1 MRIVKRAGIFF
12 VLLMIF
18 IGWQPAAAQNIN
30 SHWFPETRHS
40 VKGEFFSFYFSVK
53 DPQMYFG
60 YPITDEFRDATT
72 GRLTQYFQR
81 ARFDLIISDKG
92 PVVNLA
98 NLGAFLYEDINAAYN
113 IQQTGPT
120 CRLFPKTGKTVCYAF
135 LQFYDAYQGEQFFG
149 DPISGLEYR
158 DGHVVQYFT
167 KVSMEWQQNL
177 PEGHKVVLS
186 QLGRLAFDKYVGDA
200 RILWGND
207 PNAVTDAIPVQAPVT
222 RIIARAFV
230 HDALLAVGKQET
242 IYLIVQDQD
251 MRPVKGAQASVLAVY
266 PDGTKFAYRPLDVT
280 GSDGILRITIP
291 VSRIAPR
298 QVVALEIK
306 VEFQGL
312 TTNAITWFR
321 IWY

>member
-1 MRIVKRAGIFF
+1 MWIAKRAGIFL
-12 VLLMIF
+12 VMLMIF
-18 IGWQPAAAQNIN
+18 TIVSQPAAAQNIN
-30 SHWFPETRHS
+30 AHWFPETRHS
-40 VKGEFFSFYFSVK
+40 VKGEFFRFYFSVK
-53 DPQMYFG
+53 DPLVYFG

-81 ARFDLIISDKG
+81 ARFDLVNSDKG
-92 PVVNLA
+92 SVVNLA

-135 LQFYDAYQGEQFFG
+135 LQFYDTNQGEQFFG

-167 KVSMEWQQNL
+167 KVRMEWQQNL

-186 QLGRLAFDKYVGDA
+186 LLGRPAFDKYVGDVHK
-200 RILWGND
+200 LMEND
-207 PNAVTDAIPVQAPVT
+207 PNAIPLQAPAT
-222 RIIARAFV
+222 SIIARAFV
-230 HDALLAVGKQET
+230 HDALLAVGKQQT
-242 IYLIVQDQD
+242 VYLIVQDQD
-251 MRPVKGAQASVLAVY
+251 MRPVKGAQASVVAVY
-266 PDGTKFAYRPLDVT
+266 PDGTKYAYRSLDVT
-280 GSDGILRITIP
+280 GPDGILKIIIP
-291 VSRIAPR
+291 VSSIAPR
-298 QVVALEIK
+298 QVVTLEIK

-312 TTNAITWFR
+312 TTNADTSFR